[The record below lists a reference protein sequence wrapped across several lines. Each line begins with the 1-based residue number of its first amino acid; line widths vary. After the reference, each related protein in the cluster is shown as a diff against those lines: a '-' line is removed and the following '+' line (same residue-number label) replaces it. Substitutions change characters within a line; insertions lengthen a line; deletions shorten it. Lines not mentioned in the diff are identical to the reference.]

1 LFTSISWQNNQL
13 SKSVEGKKFA
23 RRILDDGF
31 WDGMEIV
38 HNIFKPLY
46 EILRLVD
53 TEILP
58 TMPILFAMFH
68 TMKQQISRMKGK
80 KWVLDIINNRWDKT
94 LYQPLHAAGMN
105 FFLYEEDQFY
115 LTI

>member
-1 LFTSISWQNNQL
+1 LR
-13 SKSVEGKKFA
+13 KSVEGKKIS

-31 WDGMEIV
+31 WDGMKIV

-68 TMKQQISRMKGK
+68 TMKQQICRMKGK
-80 KWVLDIINNRWDKT
+80 KLVLDIINNRWDMT

-105 FFLYEEDQFY
+105 FSLHEQDQFY
-115 LTI
+115 LTTKKLI